1 MIYLRAL
8 KINPMKSTLILFI
21 LFGLMQ
27 SCSAPQDKNRVKIMD
42 QDELVDYLKKKSGK
56 SFFAADW
63 CGGCDLTFTNVVLPI
78 LEEYNYEIIYFGSE
92 QKLDA
97 YLNQHDSLQI
107 IRVDLLLNNPLSH
120 KSNAAEIL
128 TKLDNNYEYQW
139 QFPIEFI
146 YNEGRIKPL

>member
-1 MIYLRAL
+1 MRPDEVVEHLRA
-8 KINPMKSTLILFI
+8 
-21 LFGLMQ
+21 
-27 SCSAPQDKNRVKIMD
+27 
-42 QDELVDYLKKKSGK
+42 KKGAI
-56 SFFAADW
+56 FMVADW

-78 LEEYNYEIIYFGSE
+78 LEEYNYEIIYFGSV
-92 QKLDA
+92 QKLAA

-146 YNEGRIKPL
+146 YNEGSIKPL